1 MKLSFDTDQGIGT
14 RANLGVIVL
23 ENDETLENEFRRIMD
38 LPGVALYHTRIPM
51 GPDIRPDTL
60 PQMLADLPA
69 AARLLPPALSF
80 DAIGYA
86 CTSASSVIGPD
97 KVAAA
102 IRSVCPNAAVTDP
115 LSAIIAGAR
124 HLGVTRLGFLSPYI
138 AEVSQTMRD
147 RLTGAG
153 FQITSF
159 GSFEESDDRIV
170 GRITPASIIAAA
182 KQVADAAPGD
192 APCDAIVISCT
203 ALRCL
208 DAIPEIEQATGLP
221 VLASNP
227 ALAWHMLRLA
237 GIDDPRAGLGRLFDQ
252 G

>member
-1 MKLSFDTDQGIGT
+1 MKLTFDTDQGIGT

-23 ENDETLENEFRRIMD
+23 ENDTTLEHEFRSLMNID
-38 LPGVALYHTRIPM
+38 GVALYHSRIPM

-60 PQMLADLPA
+60 PQMLDDLPA
-69 AARLLPPALSF
+69 AARLLPPALDF
-80 DAIGYA
+80 DVIGYG
-86 CTSASSVIGPD
+86 CTSATSVIGPE
-97 KVAAA
+97 KVATA
-102 IRSVCPNAAVTDP
+102 IQTVCPSARVTDP
-115 LSAIIAGAR
+115 LSAIIAAGR
-124 HLGVTRLGFLSPYI
+124 HIGVTRLGFLSPYV

-147 RLTGAG
+147 RLTEAG
-153 FQITSF
+153 FQIAGF
-159 GSFEESDDRIV
+159 GSFEESNDQIV
-170 GRITPASIIAAA
+170 GRITPASILTAAR
-182 KQVADAAPGD
+182 QIADA

-208 DAIPEIEQATGLP
+208 DIIPEIEAQTGKP

-237 GIDDPRAGLGRLFDQ
+237 NMDDPRPGLGRLF

>member
-23 ENDETLENEFRRIMD
+23 ENDETLEQEFRRIMD
-38 LPGVALYHTRIPM
+38 IPGVALYHTRIPM
-51 GPDIRPDTL
+51 GPEIRPDTL

-86 CTSASSVIGPD
+86 CTSASSVIGPE
-97 KVAAA
+97 KVAKA
-102 IRSVCPNAAVTDP
+102 IQTVCPGAAVTDP
-115 LSAIIAGAR
+115 LTAIIAGGR
-124 HLGVTRLGFLSPYI
+124 HLGVTRLAFLSPYV

-147 RLTGAG
+147 RLSNAE
-153 FQITSF
+153 FQIASF
-159 GSFEESDDRIV
+159 GSFEESNDQIV
-170 GRITPASIIAAA
+170 SRITPSSILAAA
-182 KQVADAAPGD
+182 RQVADAAP
-192 APCDAIVISCT
+192 CDAIVMSCT

-208 DAIPEIEQATGLP
+208 GIIPEIEAQTGKP

-237 GIDDPRAGLGRLFDQ
+237 GVDDPRTGLGRLFA
-252 G
+252 

>member
-38 LPGVALYHTRIPM
+38 VPGVALYHTRIPM
-51 GPDIRPDTL
+51 GPEIRPDTL

-86 CTSASSVIGPD
+86 CTSATSVIGPD

-102 IRSVCPNAAVTDP
+102 IRSVCPGAAVTDP
-115 LSAIIAGAR
+115 LSAIIAGGR
-124 HLGVTRLGFLSPYI
+124 HLGVTRLGFMSPYI

-147 RLTGAG
+147 RLTEAG
-153 FQITSF
+153 FQIASF
-159 GSFEESDDRIV
+159 GSFEESNDQIVSRIA
-170 GRITPASIIAAA
+170 PASIIAAA
-182 KQVADAAPGD
+182 RQVADAAP
-192 APCDAIVISCT
+192 CDAIVMSCT

-208 DAIPEIEQATGLP
+208 DVIPTIEDVTGKP

-237 GIDDPRAGLGRLFDQ
+237 GIDDPRPGLGRLFDK